1 MLRRRHLLA
10 GATAGAT
17 ACLVPRAARAAEANK
32 KRILVVG
39 SSLTVGAFGSALER
53 GLQARGYETL
63 RFAKSATGLSRPDFF
78 DWFKTGRELYDDFW
92 PHGTIAVFG
101 GNDAQ
106 GIRVGG
112 DRDWVRWPD
121 SDWGQTYR
129 RQIAKMCTAVA
140 PAAERV
146 MFVGP
151 LPMRSPSFSKK
162 MDILCSH
169 FSAEMELRRYGQFI
183 DARPVMSKN
192 GKYTDSLKI
201 DGTSMKVRS
210 PDGIHATRA
219 GALHL
224 AAAVADQAHT
234 FMGTPLRRRSP
245 TDGVSQPRFR
255 W

>member
-1 MLRRRHLLA
+1 MAQTGAAAGLCLAPSLAAASDAEQPRRML
-10 GATAGAT
+10 
-17 ACLVPRAARAAEANK
+17 V
-32 KRILVVG
+32 IG

-53 GLQARGYETL
+53 ELEARGYQTL

-78 DWFKTGRELYDDFW
+78 DWFKTGRDLYREFA

-112 DRDWVRWPD
+112 DRDWVRWPED
-121 SDWGQTYR
+121 DWGATYR

-151 LPMRSPSFSKK
+151 LPMRSPSFSSK
-162 MDILCSH
+162 MDTLCSLYA
-169 FSAEMELRRYGQFI
+169 AEMKERAYGRFI
-183 DARPVMSKN
+183 DARPVVGKN

-201 DGTSMKVRS
+201 DGSFRKIRS

-219 GALHL
+219 GAQHL
-224 AAAVADQAHT
+224 ASAVAGQADA
-234 FMGTPLRRRSP
+234 FMATPLPRRPP
-245 TDGVSQPRFR
+245 TDRVCLPRVR